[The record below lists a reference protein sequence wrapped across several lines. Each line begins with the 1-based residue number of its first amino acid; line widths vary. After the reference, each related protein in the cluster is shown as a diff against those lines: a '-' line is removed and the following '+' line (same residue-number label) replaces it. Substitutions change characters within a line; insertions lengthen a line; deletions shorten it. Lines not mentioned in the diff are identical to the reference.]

1 MLCIKVS
8 EWLEIQPTMEEIQMS
23 LTRWETYRDVVAL
36 QNRMNSLFQD
46 FSRNG
51 ENEQTTAASFVPPVD
66 IYEDEHKLVLKLEIP
81 GIRQED
87 LDVRM
92 ENNTLSVKGER
103 SFQSEGK
110 EENFHRVERRYGS
123 FYRAFTVP
131 TTIDP
136 EGIKADYDA
145 GVLRLELHKKPES
158 KPKQIKVNVGSGKQL
173 NQAAQSQVAQS
184 QGPQTVGE
192 TARTA

>member
-1 MLCIKVS
+1 MAI
-8 EWLEIQPTMEEIQMS
+8 
-23 LTRWETYRDVVAL
+23 TRWDPFRDVVAL

-51 ENEQTTAASFVPPVD
+51 ENEMVTAAGFVPPVD
-66 IYEDEHKLVLKLEIP
+66 IYEDEHKLVLKVEIP
-81 GIRQED
+81 GMRLED

-92 ENNTLSVKGER
+92 ENNTLTIKGER

-131 TTIDP
+131 NTIDP
-136 EGIKADYDA
+136 ESIKAEYDA
-145 GVLRLELHKKPES
+145 GVLRLELQKKPES
-158 KPKQIKVNVGSGKQL
+158 KPKQIKVNVAPAKQL
-173 NQAAQSQVAQS
+173 NQDQKQEAVK
-184 QGPQTVGE
+184 
-192 TARTA
+192 TA

>member
-1 MLCIKVS
+1 MTI
-8 EWLEIQPTMEEIQMS
+8 
-23 LTRWETYRDVVAL
+23 TRWETYRDVVAL

-46 FSRNG
+46 FSRNNG
-51 ENEQTTAASFVPPVD
+51 ENELVTAAGFVPPVD

-92 ENNTLSVKGER
+92 ENKTLSVKGER
-103 SFQSEGK
+103 SFESEGK

-131 TTIDP
+131 NTIDA
-136 EGIKADYDA
+136 KA
-145 GVLRLELHKKPES
+145 S
-158 KPKQIKVNVGSGKQL
+158 KL
-173 NQAAQSQVAQS
+173 NMTPGCFVWNCRSVRKASPS
-184 QGPQTVGE
+184 
-192 TARTA
+192 RSR

>member
-1 MLCIKVS
+1 MILIKVEADNS
-8 EWLEIQPTMEEIQMS
+8 ADTWRTSMAI
-23 LTRWETYRDVVAL
+23 TRWEAYRDVVAL

-46 FSRNG
+46 FSRSNSG
-51 ENEQTTAASFVPPVD
+51 ESELVTAAGFVPPVD

-92 ENNTLSVKGER
+92 ENSTLSVRGER
-103 SFQSEGK
+103 SFETEGK

-131 TTIDP
+131 NTIDP
-136 EGIKADYDA
+136 ESIKAEYDA
-145 GVLRLELHKKPES
+145 GILRLELQKRPES
-158 KPKQIKVNVGSGKQL
+158 KPKQIKVNVGSAKQL
-173 NQAAQSQVAQS
+173 NQSQQAA
-184 QGPQTVGE
+184 PE
-192 TARTA
+192 TAKTA

>member
-1 MLCIKVS
+1 MVI
-8 EWLEIQPTMEEIQMS
+8 
-23 LTRWETYRDVVAL
+23 TRWDPFRDVVAL
-36 QNRMNSLFQD
+36 QNRVNSLFQD

-51 ENEQTTAASFVPPVD
+51 EGELATAGFVPPVD

-81 GIRQED
+81 GMRQED

-92 ENNTLSVKGER
+92 ENQTLTVKGER

-131 TTIDP
+131 STIDP
-136 EGIKADYDA
+136 DSIKAEYDA
-145 GVLRLELHKKPES
+145 GILRLELDKKAES
-158 KPKQIKVNVGSGKQL
+158 KPKQIKVNVKSAKEL
-173 NQAAQSQVAQS
+173 NNQAPAGDAVK
-184 QGPQTVGE
+184 
-192 TARTA
+192 TA

>member
-1 MLCIKVS
+1 MTI
-8 EWLEIQPTMEEIQMS
+8 
-23 LTRWETYRDVVAL
+23 TRWEAYRDVVAL

-51 ENEQTTAASFVPPVD
+51 SGENEPVTAAGFVPPVD
-66 IYEDEHKLVLKLEIP
+66 IYEDEHKLVLKIEIP

-92 ENNTLSVKGER
+92 ENTTLSVKGER

-123 FYRAFTVP
+123 FYRAFTLPNTV
-131 TTIDP
+131 DP
-136 EGIKADYDA
+136 NSIKADYEA
-145 GVLRLELHKKPES
+145 GVLTLELHKRAET
-158 KPKQIKVNVGSGKQL
+158 KPKQIKVNVGSSKQVNQTQPEAVGAGK
-173 NQAAQSQVAQS
+173 
-184 QGPQTVGE
+184 
-192 TARTA
+192 TA

>member
-1 MLCIKVS
+1 MTI
-8 EWLEIQPTMEEIQMS
+8 
-23 LTRWETYRDVVAL
+23 TRWEAYRDVVAL

-51 ENEQTTAASFVPPVD
+51 SGENEPVTAAGFVPPVD

-92 ENNTLSVKGER
+92 ENSTLSVRGER
-103 SFQSEGK
+103 SFETEGK

-131 TTIDP
+131 NTIDP
-136 EGIKADYDA
+136 ENIKAEYDA
-145 GVLRLELHKKPES
+145 GILRLELQKRPES
-158 KPKQIKVNVGSGKQL
+158 KPKQIKVNVGSAKHL
-173 NQAAQSQVAQS
+173 NQSQQAA
-184 QGPQTVGE
+184 PE
-192 TARTA
+192 TAKTA

>member
-1 MLCIKVS
+1 MTI
-8 EWLEIQPTMEEIQMS
+8 
-23 LTRWETYRDVVAL
+23 TRWEAYRDVLAL

-46 FSRNG
+46 FSRTNSG
-51 ENEQTTAASFVPPVD
+51 ENDVVTAAGFVPPVD

-92 ENNTLSVKGER
+92 ENSTLSVRGER
-103 SFQSEGK
+103 SFETEGK

-131 TTIDP
+131 NTIDP
-136 EGIKADYDA
+136 ESIKAEYDA
-145 GVLRLELHKKPES
+145 GILRLELQKRPES
-158 KPKQIKVNVGSGKQL
+158 KPKQIKVNVGSAKQL
-173 NQAAQSQVAQS
+173 NQSQQAA
-184 QGPQTVGE
+184 PE
-192 TARTA
+192 TAKTA

>member
-1 MLCIKVS
+1 MAI
-8 EWLEIQPTMEEIQMS
+8 
-23 LTRWETYRDVVAL
+23 TRWDPFRDVVAL

-51 ENEQTTAASFVPPVD
+51 ENELVTAAGFVPPVD
-66 IYEDEHKLVLKLEIP
+66 IYEDEHKLVLKVEIP
-81 GIRQED
+81 GMRLED

-92 ENNTLSVKGER
+92 ENNTLTIKGER

-131 TTIDP
+131 NTINP
-136 EGIKADYDA
+136 ESIKAEYDA
-145 GVLRLELHKKPES
+145 GILRVELQKKPES
-158 KPKQIKVNVGSGKQL
+158 KPKQIKVNVAPAKQL
-173 NQAAQSQVAQS
+173 NQDQKQEAVK
-184 QGPQTVGE
+184 
-192 TARTA
+192 TA